1 MRNIEERLTPE
12 QKQMARRR
20 RILQGRAAQ
29 GTCIFAALLAV
40 SLLFGCT
47 LAFGQDRTFS
57 DSENRMLAQRP
68 EITWRALA
76 DGSFIGTVG
85 GGNIEFIAQAR
96 EGELLAAAA
105 DGKAAP
111 ASLEWMTHAKND
123 MACGGDALLAVRL
136 LTAEDEGWLS
146 DIAAAAESGDAAW
159 LVEDW
164 SDAAAPAA
172 RVVSEDDGCDVPV
185 WDEGAKLYREP
196 VGAEPV
202 CYVFGGGHVGR
213 ALVPVLASV
222 GFVVE
227 VVDDRPGICDPAAF
241 PAARGVTCGAFKD
254 LDDYTHITPRDFV
267 VVLTHGHLGDAIVLE
282 RVLPHRPAY
291 VGCIGSARKAGFV
304 RRTLEEH
311 GIAAELAES
320 VHLPIGDDI
329 LAVTPAEIAVSI
341 AAQMIRCRAEL
352 RPHRPHGK

>member
-1 MRNIEERLTPE
+1 M
-12 QKQMARRR
+12 
-20 RILQGRAAQ
+20 
-29 GTCIFAALLAV
+29 
-40 SLLFGCT
+40 
-47 LAFGQDRTFS
+47 
-57 DSENRMLAQRP
+57 
-68 EITWRALA
+68 
-76 DGSFIGTVG
+76 
-85 GGNIEFIAQAR
+85 
-96 EGELLAAAA
+96 
-105 DGKAAP
+105 
-111 ASLEWMTHAKND
+111 
-123 MACGGDALLAVRL
+123 RL
-136 LTAEDEGWLS
+136 LTTEDEGWLS
-146 DIAAAAESGDAAW
+146 AIAAAAESGDAAW

-164 SDAAAPAA
+164 SDAAAPVA
-172 RVVSEDDGCDVPV
+172 RVVFEDDGCDVPV

-227 VVDDRPGICDPAAF
+227 VIDDRPGICDPLAF

-282 RVLPHRPAY
+282 HVLPHRPAY

-352 RPHRPHGK
+352 RPHRPHSK